1 MRPLERTRSIWRAIR
16 LLEHVLTGITLS
28 LGIAA
33 VQAAGHN
40 PAWLPPLVSWWH
52 RRLCAI
58 LHLRIEVGGQREDT
72 ALLVANHLSWIDIPL
87 IGSLSPTVFL
97 SKAEVRRWP
106 LIGWLAAVA
115 GTLFIERGAH
125 QTQRM
130 SQRMAA
136 LLEAGQ
142 TVMLF
147 PEGTSSD
154 GTQVGRFYPRLFA
167 AGQHARALVQPVAIR
182 SGTGPEP
189 HPIAPFVGADALLP
203 HLLRVLRCPNIQ
215 VQVSFLPALQAA
227 RLSRCEL
234 AEKSRNAIAEALPVP
249 GSAPG
254 SAVAETP
261 GAAPASVPEQQGL
274 GEVAPQDLARVL

>member
-16 LLEHVLTGITLS
+16 LLEHVLTGIALS

-125 QTQRM
+125 QTERTN
-130 SQRMAA
+130 RKIAA

-142 TVMLF
+142 TVMVF
-147 PEGTSSD
+147 PEGTSGD
-154 GTQVGRFYPRLFA
+154 GTRVARFHPRLFA
-167 AGQHARALVQPVAIR
+167 AGQQARTLVQPVAIR
-182 SGTGPEP
+182 YGRGPAP
-189 HPIAPFVGADALLP
+189 HPVAPFVGNDALVP
-203 HLLRVLRCPNIQ
+203 HLLRVLRTQNIQ
-215 VQVSFLPALQAA
+215 AQVNFLPALDAA
-227 RLSRCEL
+227 GLSRRVL
-234 AEKSRNAIAEALPVP
+234 AEKSRDAIAETLGVRE
-249 GSAPG
+249 SAPD
-254 SAVAETP
+254 STETE
-261 GAAPASVPEQQGL
+261 ARWTAPACAPAQGL
-274 GEVAPQDLARVL
+274 PEVGRQALLRVP